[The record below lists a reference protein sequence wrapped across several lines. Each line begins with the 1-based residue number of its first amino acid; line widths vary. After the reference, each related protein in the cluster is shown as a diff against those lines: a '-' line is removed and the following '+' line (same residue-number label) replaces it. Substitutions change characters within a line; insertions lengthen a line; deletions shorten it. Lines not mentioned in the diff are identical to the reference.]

1 MRREDFTL
9 SHRLRVRWAEVD
21 RQDVVFN
28 GNYFLYFD
36 VAIAEYWRAIRFDYP
51 ADLVKLGMDIF
62 AIKATAEFHGS
73 ATYEDELDVCCR
85 VSRIGR
91 SSMTFHFGI
100 WRGAEQLTSGELVY
114 VNADLKTRKSAP
126 WPESLKSAILAYEHV
141 KPEDRAGGRSS
152 EPQASVGG

>member
-9 SHRLRVRWAEVD
+9 VHRLRVRWAEVD

-36 VAIAEYWRAIRFDYP
+36 VAIAEYWRAIGFSYP
-51 ADLVKLGMDIF
+51 ADLVTLGMDIF
-62 AIKATAEFHGS
+62 AIKAAAEFHGS
-73 ATYEDELDVCCR
+73 ATYEDELDVTAR

-91 SSMTFHFGI
+91 SSMTFLFGI
-100 WRGAEQLTSGELVY
+100 WRGAEQLTTGELVY

-126 WPESLKSAILAYEHV
+126 WPEFLKQAILAYERV
-141 KPEDRAGGRSS
+141 KPEDGATAASGVTQANPGR
-152 EPQASVGG
+152 